1 MDHMNDD
8 NPHAH
13 ALDQDHVSNPLIII
27 HVTCMITAYGILMP
41 LGIMV
46 KNYSQYFLSKSRCL
60 FISQQPPA
68 FPSLFSFFLFSSFV
82 MYFDH

>member
-1 MDHMNDD
+1 MDHMNDA

-13 ALDQDHVSNPLIII
+13 ALDQDHISNPLIII

-46 KNYSQYFLSKSRCL
+46 KTYSQHLLWVSQCL
-60 FISQQPPA
+60 LISQQPPA
-68 FPSLFSFFLFSSFV
+68 FLSHLSFFF
-82 MYFDH
+82 